1 MSMYD
6 FVSTRPRRLLE
17 VMATERRSWLVNFRN
32 RRKNFY
38 GVLALIYNS
47 VRDMCFGTWL
57 NMARQVVYDD
67 MPLTNSEGL
76 GECAFEFPDYS
87 TQQKSEKHLYILI
100 LYIIID
106 NPLV

>member
-6 FVSTRPRRLLE
+6 FVSTRPRRSFE
-17 VMATERRSWLVNFRN
+17 VMATEWRSWLVNFRN

-47 VRDMCFGTWL
+47 VRDMCFGMWL
-57 NMARQVVYDD
+57 NMAGQVVYDD

-76 GECAFEFPDYS
+76 GGCF
-87 TQQKSEKHLYILI
+87 
-100 LYIIID
+100 
-106 NPLV
+106 